1 MLTGERLEKAIAFVA
16 TYGQEFPLTEVG
28 QAFVVA
34 SQQANAAKVFFQETR
49 NMARSIAMPLKQVL
63 ALVAI
68 ARAEA
73 AADARK
79 EAQDTLDQAL
89 AIARGVGDAAEQ
101 GQMLAAIALASM
113 QLNDTDQHLESV
125 ISAANRFATSMT
137 AIAQAAGQL
146 SDPQSAAAVLEK
158 ATTAAEKIDSAD
170 SRSPALSAI
179 AQAYNQLS
187 DPQSAAAVLEK
198 ATTAAEKL
206 DDAYNRSSALSAI
219 AQAYN
224 QLSDPQSAA
233 AVIEKATIA
242 AEKFGSTYY
251 RMDTLSAIA
260 QAASQLSDP
269 QSAAAVLEKATIA
282 AEKIDDASDRSSAL
296 SAIAQAYSQLSDPQ
310 SAAAVLEKA
319 TTAAEKIDD
328 VSDRRLALSA
338 ILKVQEGLG
347 TSETLL
353 DNLPSAPAELKNVLD
368 NALTDVQDSSQ
379 LSNYSRHQALLK
391 IIQALRQCPDTA
403 SAKALLD
410 RALPIAHGLTLP
422 EFRDKVLG
430 AVAVTYGRIAHW
442 KDAFQTLK
450 LCADEEKTES
460 LTQILDLWVGHH
472 NLAPITNGPQP
483 STTETKTF

>member
-16 TYGQEFPLTEVG
+16 TYGKEFPLTEVG

-146 SDPQSAAAVLEK
+146 SDPQSAAAV
-158 ATTAAEKIDSAD
+158 
-170 SRSPALSAI
+170 
-179 AQAYNQLS
+179 
-187 DPQSAAAVLEK
+187 
-198 ATTAAEKL
+198 
-206 DDAYNRSSALSAI
+206 
-219 AQAYN
+219 
-224 QLSDPQSAA
+224 
-233 AVIEKATIA
+233 IEKATIA

-282 AEKIDDASDRSSAL
+282 AEKIDDA
-296 SAIAQAYSQLSDPQ
+296 
-310 SAAAVLEKA
+310 
-319 TTAAEKIDD
+319 
-328 VSDRRLALSA
+328 SDRRLALSA

-403 SAKALLD
+403 SARALLD

-450 LCADEEKTES
+450 LCADEQY
-460 LTQILDLWVGHH
+460 LRQIR
-472 NLAPITNGPQP
+472 Q
-483 STTETKTF
+483 S

>member
-1 MLTGERLEKAIAFVA
+1 MRTAILLTGERLEKAIAFVA
-16 TYGQEFPLTEVG
+16 TYGKEFPLTEVG

-101 GQMLAAIALASM
+101 GQMLAAIASASM

-170 SRSPALSAI
+170 SRSP
-179 AQAYNQLS
+179 
-187 DPQSAAAVLEK
+187 
-198 ATTAAEKL
+198 
-206 DDAYNRSSALSAI
+206 
-219 AQAYN
+219 
-224 QLSDPQSAA
+224 
-233 AVIEKATIA
+233 
-242 AEKFGSTYY
+242 
-251 RMDTLSAIA
+251 
-260 QAASQLSDP
+260 
-269 QSAAAVLEKATIA
+269 
-282 AEKIDDASDRSSAL
+282 AL

>member
-16 TYGQEFPLTEVG
+16 TYGKEFPLTEVG

-101 GQMLAAIALASM
+101 GQMLAAIASASM

-137 AIAQAAGQL
+137 AIAQAAG
-146 SDPQSAAAVLEK
+146 
-158 ATTAAEKIDSAD
+158 
-170 SRSPALSAI
+170 
-179 AQAYNQLS
+179 
-187 DPQSAAAVLEK
+187 
-198 ATTAAEKL
+198 
-206 DDAYNRSSALSAI
+206 
-219 AQAYN
+219 
-224 QLSDPQSAA
+224 
-233 AVIEKATIA
+233 
-242 AEKFGSTYY
+242 
-251 RMDTLSAIA
+251 
-260 QAASQLSDP
+260 
-269 QSAAAVLEKATIA
+269 
-282 AEKIDDASDRSSAL
+282 
-296 SAIAQAYSQLSDPQ
+296 QLSDPQ

>member
-1 MLTGERLEKAIAFVA
+1 MRTAILLTGERLEKAIAFVA

-101 GQMLAAIALASM
+101 GQMLAAIASASM

-170 SRSPALSAI
+170 SRSP
-179 AQAYNQLS
+179 
-187 DPQSAAAVLEK
+187 
-198 ATTAAEKL
+198 
-206 DDAYNRSSALSAI
+206 
-219 AQAYN
+219 
-224 QLSDPQSAA
+224 
-233 AVIEKATIA
+233 
-242 AEKFGSTYY
+242 
-251 RMDTLSAIA
+251 
-260 QAASQLSDP
+260 
-269 QSAAAVLEKATIA
+269 
-282 AEKIDDASDRSSAL
+282 AL

>member
-1 MLTGERLEKAIAFVA
+1 MRTAILLTGERLEKAIAFVA
-16 TYGQEFPLTEVG
+16 TYGKEFPLTEVG

-101 GQMLAAIALASM
+101 GQMLAAIASASM

-137 AIAQAAGQL
+137 AIAQAAG
-146 SDPQSAAAVLEK
+146 
-158 ATTAAEKIDSAD
+158 
-170 SRSPALSAI
+170 
-179 AQAYNQLS
+179 
-187 DPQSAAAVLEK
+187 
-198 ATTAAEKL
+198 
-206 DDAYNRSSALSAI
+206 
-219 AQAYN
+219 
-224 QLSDPQSAA
+224 
-233 AVIEKATIA
+233 
-242 AEKFGSTYY
+242 
-251 RMDTLSAIA
+251 
-260 QAASQLSDP
+260 QLSDP

>member
-101 GQMLAAIALASM
+101 GQMLAAIASASM

-158 ATTAAEKIDSAD
+158 ATTAAEKID
-170 SRSPALSAI
+170 
-179 AQAYNQLS
+179 
-187 DPQSAAAVLEK
+187 
-198 ATTAAEKL
+198 
-206 DDAYNRSSALSAI
+206 
-219 AQAYN
+219 
-224 QLSDPQSAA
+224 
-233 AVIEKATIA
+233 
-242 AEKFGSTYY
+242 
-251 RMDTLSAIA
+251 
-260 QAASQLSDP
+260 
-269 QSAAAVLEKATIA
+269 
-282 AEKIDDASDRSSAL
+282 
-296 SAIAQAYSQLSDPQ
+296 
-310 SAAAVLEKA
+310 
-319 TTAAEKIDD
+319 D

-338 ILKVQEGLG
+338 ILKVQDGLG

>member
-1 MLTGERLEKAIAFVA
+1 MRTAILLTGERLEKAIAFVA
-16 TYGQEFPLTEVG
+16 TYGKEFPLTEVG

-101 GQMLAAIALASM
+101 GQMLAAIASASM

-137 AIAQAAGQL
+137 AIAQAAG
-146 SDPQSAAAVLEK
+146 
-158 ATTAAEKIDSAD
+158 
-170 SRSPALSAI
+170 
-179 AQAYNQLS
+179 
-187 DPQSAAAVLEK
+187 
-198 ATTAAEKL
+198 
-206 DDAYNRSSALSAI
+206 
-219 AQAYN
+219 
-224 QLSDPQSAA
+224 
-233 AVIEKATIA
+233 
-242 AEKFGSTYY
+242 
-251 RMDTLSAIA
+251 
-260 QAASQLSDP
+260 
-269 QSAAAVLEKATIA
+269 
-282 AEKIDDASDRSSAL
+282 
-296 SAIAQAYSQLSDPQ
+296 QLSDPQ

>member
-137 AIAQAAGQL
+137 AIAQAAG
-146 SDPQSAAAVLEK
+146 
-158 ATTAAEKIDSAD
+158 
-170 SRSPALSAI
+170 
-179 AQAYNQLS
+179 
-187 DPQSAAAVLEK
+187 
-198 ATTAAEKL
+198 
-206 DDAYNRSSALSAI
+206 
-219 AQAYN
+219 
-224 QLSDPQSAA
+224 
-233 AVIEKATIA
+233 
-242 AEKFGSTYY
+242 
-251 RMDTLSAIA
+251 
-260 QAASQLSDP
+260 
-269 QSAAAVLEKATIA
+269 
-282 AEKIDDASDRSSAL
+282 
-296 SAIAQAYSQLSDPQ
+296 QLSDPQ

>member
-1 MLTGERLEKAIAFVA
+1 MRTAILLTGERLEKAIAFVA

-170 SRSPALSAI
+170 SRSP
-179 AQAYNQLS
+179 
-187 DPQSAAAVLEK
+187 
-198 ATTAAEKL
+198 
-206 DDAYNRSSALSAI
+206 
-219 AQAYN
+219 
-224 QLSDPQSAA
+224 
-233 AVIEKATIA
+233 
-242 AEKFGSTYY
+242 
-251 RMDTLSAIA
+251 
-260 QAASQLSDP
+260 
-269 QSAAAVLEKATIA
+269 
-282 AEKIDDASDRSSAL
+282 AL

>member
-1 MLTGERLEKAIAFVA
+1 MRTAILLTGERLEKAIAFVA
-16 TYGQEFPLTEVG
+16 TYGKEFPLTEVG

-170 SRSPALSAI
+170 SRSP
-179 AQAYNQLS
+179 
-187 DPQSAAAVLEK
+187 
-198 ATTAAEKL
+198 
-206 DDAYNRSSALSAI
+206 
-219 AQAYN
+219 
-224 QLSDPQSAA
+224 
-233 AVIEKATIA
+233 
-242 AEKFGSTYY
+242 
-251 RMDTLSAIA
+251 
-260 QAASQLSDP
+260 
-269 QSAAAVLEKATIA
+269 
-282 AEKIDDASDRSSAL
+282 AL

>member
-1 MLTGERLEKAIAFVA
+1 MRTAILLTGERLEKAIAFVA
-16 TYGQEFPLTEVG
+16 TYGKEFPLTEVG

-101 GQMLAAIALASM
+101 GQMLAAIASASM

-158 ATTAAEKIDSAD
+158 ATTAAEKIDYASY
-170 SRSPALSAI
+170 RS
-179 AQAYNQLS
+179 
-187 DPQSAAAVLEK
+187 
-198 ATTAAEKL
+198 T
-206 DDAYNRSSALSAI
+206 
-219 AQAYN
+219 
-224 QLSDPQSAA
+224 
-233 AVIEKATIA
+233 
-242 AEKFGSTYY
+242 
-251 RMDTLSAIA
+251 
-260 QAASQLSDP
+260 
-269 QSAAAVLEKATIA
+269 
-282 AEKIDDASDRSSAL
+282 AL

>member
-1 MLTGERLEKAIAFVA
+1 MRTAILLTGERLEKAIAFVA

-158 ATTAAEKIDSAD
+158 ATTAAEKLDSAD

-179 AQAYNQLS
+179 AQAY
-187 DPQSAAAVLEK
+187 
-198 ATTAAEKL
+198 
-206 DDAYNRSSALSAI
+206 
-219 AQAYN
+219 
-224 QLSDPQSAA
+224 
-233 AVIEKATIA
+233 
-242 AEKFGSTYY
+242 
-251 RMDTLSAIA
+251 
-260 QAASQLSDP
+260 SQLSDP